1 MSDRLTR
8 IGVFYDGNYF
18 LHVSNYY
25 NYQHDRHAR
34 ISISGLHDL
43 IRELVAENENKN
55 FQHCQIVDSHYFRG
69 RLNAVDA
76 HRTNKLYPDRLFDD
90 VLMSEGVRTHYLPI
104 RNRGNKREEKGID
117 VWLALEAYER
127 AISKSFDILVLIA
140 SDGDYLSLVRKINAL
155 GTRVMVLAWDLQ
167 YTDNNGRSIITRT
180 SQDLLGE
187 VSYPV
192 PMHDLIDGKDRF
204 DAEDPIVDALF
215 VKSTQPT
222 EGNEQDQS
230 GFEELEEGD
239 VEQSYTLNMNNGYG
253 FIYKPPHNLFFH
265 HLDVEGDFNDIG
277 EGDLVEYTIGRNERG
292 EFVGKQIRKMEE
304 EGV

>member
-140 SDGDYLSLVRKINAL
+140 SDGDYLSLARKINAL

-187 VSYPV
+187 VSYPI

-265 HLDVEGDFNDIG
+265 HLDVEGEFNEIG

-292 EFVGKQIRKMEE
+292 EFVGKQIRKLEE

>member
-25 NYQHDRHAR
+25 NYQHDRQAR

-43 IRELVAENENKN
+43 IKELVAENEDIN
-55 FQHCQIVDSHYFRG
+55 FRHCQIVDSHYFRG

-90 VLMSEGVRTHYLPI
+90 VLMSEGVTTHYLPI
-104 RNRGNKREEKGID
+104 RNRGSKREEKGID
-117 VWLALEAYER
+117 VWLALEAYEQ
-127 AISKSFDILVLIA
+127 AISRSFDILVLIA
-140 SDGDYLSLVRKINAL
+140 SDGDYLSLIRKVNAL

-180 SQDLLGE
+180 SQDLLEE
-187 VSYPV
+187 VTYPV
-192 PMHDLIDGKDRF
+192 PMHELIDGKDRF
-204 DAEDPIVDALF
+204 ESDDPVIEALF
-215 VKSTQPT
+215 VSSNNHH
-222 EGNEQDQS
+222 EGGYQDQS
-230 GFEELEEGD
+230 GFVDLEEGD

-265 HLDVEGDFNDIG
+265 HLDVEGEFNRIN
-277 EGDLVEYTIGRNERG
+277 EGDLVEYTIGRNEKG
-292 EFVGKQIRKMEE
+292 EFVGKQIKKVE
-304 EGV
+304 EGE